1 MRHMKHVTAMAWAPR
16 ILAEVGLPDDA
27 ASRADALRDAPVIM
41 LGAGDTLEKSRSG
54 KFLAALAL
62 SGTLRVTEDG
72 TVTRHG
78 RGALPGLR
86 RMLAGAGGAPAI
98 QAETD
103 SVLLLLDRPR
113 VLQLAELSPG
123 FAQRIVRDLCAVPQ
137 PGMDDA
143 AHVAERCP
151 PGDNARLPDSTGCV
165 VLVRLANREALE
177 RCDGKAVAE
186 VAMQSLGRAVEQSI
200 RPGDLLLRLGPDEY
214 LVGIDGDT
222 LAAAIVS
229 SRLASRA
236 ARIVVFA
243 DMRTAL
249 PHLDVVTGI
258 AVAARAESV
267 SGAAQRARRSTV
279 QAARSGACVT

>member
-1 MRHMKHVTAMAWAPR
+1 MRHMKHAMATAWAPR

-27 ASRADALRDAPVIM
+27 ASYADALRDAPVIM
-41 LGAGDTLEKSRSG
+41 LGAGDALEKSRSG

-62 SGTLRVTEDG
+62 SGTLKVTEDG
-72 TVTRHG
+72 AVTRHG

-86 RMLAGAGGAPAI
+86 RMLAETGAAPAI

-123 FAQRIVRDLCAVPQ
+123 FAQRIVRDLCAAPQ
-137 PGMDDA
+137 QRTDDA
-143 AHVAERCP
+143 ARAAERCP
-151 PGDNARLPDSTGCV
+151 PGDTRLPDATGCV
-165 VLVRLANREALE
+165 VLVRLANHAALE
-177 RCDGKAVAE
+177 CCDGKNVAE
-186 VAMQSLGRAVEQSI
+186 VAMQALGRAVEQSI
-200 RPGDLLLRLGPDEY
+200 RPGDLLLRLGADEY

-258 AVAARAESV
+258 AVASRAETV
-267 SGAAQRARRSTV
+267 SGAAHRARHSMAH
-279 QAARSGACVT
+279 AALA